1 MRCRGEA
8 LSYVHGHGFI
18 HRDLKPSNV
27 LVTQDGRAKLTD
39 FGVVKSTGTF
49 STELTAAGRL
59 VGTVAFMAPEQ
70 ITGDPVDARADLYS
84 LGAVLYVLLT
94 FQRPI
99 TADSIAGYLARHL
112 TETPRPPSELD
123 PRVPEKMERICLKL
137 LRKEASQR
145 YTSARQLMEALDER
159 EGAPDASARTRSGHR
174 ERVLR
179 KIAALAPGA
188 GGVTAVLGG
197 SDSASRR
204 CSRK

>member
-1 MRCRGEA
+1 
-8 LSYVHGHGFI
+8 VHGHGFI

-27 LVTQDGRAKLTD
+27 LVTPDGRAKLTD

-99 TADSIAGYLARHL
+99 TADSIAGDLSRDR
-112 TETPRPPSELD
+112 TEAARPPSALD
-123 PRVPEKMERICLKL
+123 PPDPEER
-137 LRKEASQR
+137 
-145 YTSARQLMEALDER
+145 
-159 EGAPDASARTRSGHR
+159 
-174 ERVLR
+174 
-179 KIAALAPGA
+179 
-188 GGVTAVLGG
+188 
-197 SDSASRR
+197 
-204 CSRK
+204 